1 MARRRRPA
9 PLPVRDGL
17 NPTRLA
23 LPHGV
28 AHATLVDHLVARFP
42 DDAARLRRVVAAGE
56 VVDELG
62 RPYTLASAYPAGGLA
77 YLYREP
83 PREERVPFEVTVLHR
98 DDDVVVVD
106 KPHFLASTPRGAWV
120 VETVLVRLRRELDL
134 PELSPAHRL
143 DRLTAGV
150 LLLTT
155 RRELRGPYQRLFAQ
169 RRVRKVYEAVA
180 PYRPDLTLPVEV
192 ANRLEK
198 RHGTLQT
205 QVVAGEVNAVTH
217 VEMVERLDESR
228 ARYRLEPRTGRTH
241 QLRVHMAGLGAPIEG
256 DDLYPDVRAVAPDD
270 YSRPLRLLA
279 RELAIPDPVT
289 GVVRTFVSRRSLTG
303 PGG

>member
-28 AHATLVDHLVARFP
+28 AHETLVEHLVARFP

-62 RPYTLASAYPAGGLA
+62 RPYTLTSPYPAGGLA

-83 PREERVPFEVTVLHR
+83 PREEPVPFEATVLHR
-98 DDDVVVVD
+98 DDDLVVVD

-120 VETVLVRLRRELDL
+120 AETVLVRLRRELDL

-155 RRELRGPYQRLFAQ
+155 RRELRGPYQRLFAE

-180 PYRPDLTLPVEV
+180 PYRADLAQPVEV
-192 ANRLEK
+192 ANRLVK
-198 RHGTLQT
+198 RHGTMQAE
-205 QVVAGEVNAVTH
+205 VVAGEVNAVTR
-217 VEMVERLDESR
+217 VGLIERVGESS

-241 QLRVHMAGLGAPIEG
+241 QLRVHMAGLGVPIDG
-256 DDLYPDVRAVAPDD
+256 DDLYPEVRQVGPDD
-270 YSRPLRLLA
+270 YARPLQLLA
-279 RELAIPDPVT
+279 RSLELDDPFT
-289 GVVRTFVSRRSLTG
+289 GRARRFESRRVLGG
-303 PGG
+303 PAC